1 MAAMEIADL
10 LKLQTQVL
18 WAAFAVAVA
27 FGFIAQRSHFCTM
40 GAISDIVNMGDW
52 TRMRMWG
59 MAVGVAMLGFYA
71 MAWLGWIDAGKSIYT
86 SGRII
91 WLSALVGGALFGFG
105 MVLSSGCGSK
115 TLVRIGAGSLKSL
128 VVFFVMGFAAFATLR
143 GVFAVLRVNTVDTV
157 AFEIPAGGAI
167 PSWFSS
173 GLGLDPALTGLAVAL
188 LVGGA
193 LVVWALVGSDFRGS
207 FNNVLGGLGIGLV
220 IVAMWWVSGHLG
232 FVPEHPETLDA
243 VYLASNSGRMESLT
257 FTAPM
262 AYALDWVIF
271 FSDTS
276 KLLTFGV
283 VTVVGVVVGSL
294 VCALIEGSFRW
305 EGFRSTQDT
314 ALHIAGGACMGV
326 GGVTALGCT
335 IGQGLSGLSTL
346 SFTSMIAVTGI
357 VLGAIGGF
365 RFQMW
370 LLNRE

>member
-27 FGFIAQRSHFCTM
+27 FGFIAQRTHFCTM
-40 GAISDIVNMGDW
+40 GAVSDIVNMGDW

-59 MAVGVAMLGFYA
+59 MAVGVAMIGFYG

-105 MVLSSGCGSK
+105 MVLASGCGSK

-143 GVFAVLRVNTVDTV
+143 GVMAVLRVNTVDQV

-167 PSWFSS
+167 PSWFSAS
-173 GLGLDPALTGLAVAL
+173 LGLDPAITGLLVAL

-193 LVVWALVGSDFRGS
+193 LVIWALAGAGFRT
-207 FNNVLGGLGIGLV
+207 FNNLRAGLGIGLV
-220 IVAMWWVSGHLG
+220 IAAMWWVSGSFG
-232 FVPEHPETLDA
+232 FVPEHPETLEA
-243 VYLASNSGRMESLT
+243 VYLATNTGRMESLT

-262 AYALDWVIF
+262 AYTLDWVIF

-276 KLLTFGV
+276 KVLTFGV

-294 VCALIEGSFRW
+294 VCSLIEGSFRW
-305 EGFRSTQDT
+305 EGFRTTQDT
-314 ALHIAGGACMGV
+314 ALHLAGAACMGV

-335 IGQGLSGLSTL
+335 VGQGLSGLSTL
-346 SFTSMIAVTGI
+346 SLTSVIAVTGI
-357 VLGAIGGF
+357 LLGAVGGF

-370 LLNRE
+370 LLDRE